1 MLLRAC
7 RFEPGSGHIAALPV
21 VVCWRLMMAV
31 NLSPPGAL
39 LPIGGVMLGS
49 AAAGLRDSRRGNK
62 RDDLTVITMPPD
74 AAVAGVFTRNR
85 FPAPPVALC
94 RSRLR
99 ANIRPRAFAI
109 NASIANAGTLGEGL
123 ADARQCCKLLAGM
136 LDIRAVE
143 VLPFST
149 GVIMERLPMQKYAQG
164 LHQCVNHLTSNGW
177 LRAAKAIM
185 TTDTVAKAVSRRVID
200 KEKGCTYAI
209 TGIAKGAGMIHPQM
223 ATMLA
228 FVATDAAVELP
239 TLQKWQR
246 EIVVDTFNAVSV
258 DGDTSTNDSFMLA
271 ASGAKGKPSKAALV
285 KLRAAI
291 NEVCA
296 LLAFAIVKDGE
307 GAGRIMTVRVLGG
320 RSFAVCRRVADS
332 VCRSPLVKTAL
343 AAADANVGRLLMAIG
358 NAGGG
363 FSPNKVAVNIGG
375 KPVIKNGGM
384 DNRYDEKQVAK
395 IMQQKEIQVD
405 IILNGGDAS
414 ATLTTCDLTEDYI
427 KINASYR
434 S

>member
-1 MLLRAC
+1 
-7 RFEPGSGHIAALPV
+7 
-21 VVCWRLMMAV
+21 MAV
-31 NLSPPGAL
+31 NLSSPAAL
-39 LPIGGVMLGS
+39 LPVGGVMLGS
-49 AAAGLRDSRRGNK
+49 AAAGLRASGDGK
-62 RDDLTVITMPPD
+62 TRDDLTVITLPPD
-74 AAVAGVFTRNR
+74 AAVAGVFTQNR

-109 NASIANAGTLGEGL
+109 NASIANAGTLGAGL
-123 ADARQCCKLLAGM
+123 ADARQCCKRLAEI
-136 LDIRAVE
+136 LNIRAVE

-149 GVIMERLPMQKYAQG
+149 GVIMERLPMQKYASG
-164 LHQCVNHLTSNGW
+164 LHQCVNHLQARGW

-185 TTDTVAKAVSRRVID
+185 TTDTEAKAISRRVTD
-200 KEKGCTYAI
+200 KERGCSYAI

-228 FVATDAAVELP
+228 FVATDAAIDISV
-239 TLQKWQR
+239 LQKWQR
-246 EIVVDTFNAVSV
+246 EIVRDTFNAVSV

-271 ASGAKGKPSKAALV
+271 ASGAGGRPSKPALV
-285 KLRAAI
+285 MLRAAI

-296 LLAFAIVKDGE
+296 HLAFAIVRDGE
-307 GAGRIMTVRVLGG
+307 GAGRIMTVRVLRGA
-320 RSFAVCRRVADS
+320 SFAVCRRVADS

-343 AAADANVGRLLMAIG
+343 AAGDANVGRLLMAIG

-363 FSPNKVAVNIGG
+363 FAPGKVAVAIGG
-375 KPVIKNGGM
+375 KPVIKNGGT
-384 DNRYDEKQVAK
+384 DNRYDEKAVAK
-395 IMQQKEIQVD
+395 IMRQKEVVVD
-405 IILNGGDAS
+405 ITLNGGDAS
-414 ATLTTCDLTEDYI
+414 AILTTCDLTEDYI

>member
-1 MLLRAC
+1 
-7 RFEPGSGHIAALPV
+7 
-21 VVCWRLMMAV
+21 MAV
-31 NLSPPGAL
+31 NLSPPVGL
-39 LPIGGVMLGS
+39 LPVGGVLLGS
-49 AAAGLRDSRRGNK
+49 AAAGLRDGGGRGKK
-62 RDDLTVITMPPD
+62 RDDLTVITFPPD
-74 AAVAGVFTRNR
+74 AAVAGVFTKNR

-99 ANIRPRAFAI
+99 ANIRPRAFAV
-109 NASIANAGTLGEGL
+109 NASIANAGTLGAGL
-123 ADARQCCKLLAGM
+123 TDARQCCTLLAKM

-149 GVIMERLPMQKYAQG
+149 GVIMERLPMQKYAEG
-164 LHQCVNHLTSNGW
+164 LHKCVSCLQPNGW
-177 LRAAKAIM
+177 LRAAKAMM
-185 TTDTVAKAVSRRVID
+185 TTDTVAKAVSRRITD
-200 KEKGCTYAI
+200 GKRDYSI

-228 FVATDAAVELP
+228 FVATDAAINLP
-239 TLQKWQR
+239 TLRAWQR
-246 EIVVDTFNAVSV
+246 EISADTFNAVSV
-258 DGDTSTNDSFMLA
+258 DGDTSTNDSFMLVATGA
-271 ASGAKGKPSKAALV
+271 AGKPSKSALG

-296 LLAFAIVKDGE
+296 HLAFAIVRDGE
-307 GAGRIMTVRVLGG
+307 GAGRIMTVRVSGG
-320 RSFAVCRRVADS
+320 KSFAVCRRVADA

-363 FSPNKVAVNIGG
+363 FAANKVMVSIG
-375 KPVIKNGGM
+375 KMPVIRNGGM
-384 DNRYDEKQVAK
+384 DTRYDEKAVAN
-395 IMQQKEIQVD
+395 IMRQKEIAVD
-405 IILNGGDAS
+405 ITINGGSAS